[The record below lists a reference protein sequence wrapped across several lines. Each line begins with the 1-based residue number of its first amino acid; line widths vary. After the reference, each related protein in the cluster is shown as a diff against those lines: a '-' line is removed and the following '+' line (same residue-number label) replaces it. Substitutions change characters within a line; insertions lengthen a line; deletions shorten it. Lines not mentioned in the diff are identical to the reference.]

1 MEQILN
7 QNPIRIAVTGAA
19 GQIGYSLIFRIA
31 SGQLCGPNQPV
42 ILQLLEITPAMGAL
56 EGVAMELD
64 DCAFPLLKEIELS
77 DQSDKAFDGA
87 NIALLVGSRPRS
99 KGMERK
105 DLLEQQKEV
114 LAEARNRGYD
124 IRVVRKL
131 MAIRRRDPQE
141 VSEEDAVLQLY
152 KDALGM

>member
-1 MEQILN
+1 MSETTSLDN
-7 QNPIRIAVTGAA
+7 SYRVTGEELR
-19 GQIGYSLIFRIA
+19 QFIERYEH
-31 SGQLCGPNQPV
+31 
-42 ILQLLEITPAMGAL
+42 LE
-56 EGVAMELD
+56 
-64 DCAFPLLKEIELS
+64 S
-77 DQSDKAFDGA
+77 
-87 NIALLVGSRPRS
+87 
-99 KGMERK
+99 ERK

-124 IRVVRKL
+124 IRGVRKL

>member
-1 MEQILN
+1 MSETTSLDSSY
-7 QNPIRIAVTGAA
+7 RVTGEELR
-19 GQIGYSLIFRIA
+19 QFIERYEH
-31 SGQLCGPNQPV
+31 
-42 ILQLLEITPAMGAL
+42 LE
-56 EGVAMELD
+56 
-64 DCAFPLLKEIELS
+64 S
-77 DQSDKAFDGA
+77 
-87 NIALLVGSRPRS
+87 
-99 KGMERK
+99 ERK

>member
-1 MEQILN
+1 MSETTSLDN
-7 QNPIRIAVTGAA
+7 SYRVTGEELR
-19 GQIGYSLIFRIA
+19 QFIERYEH
-31 SGQLCGPNQPV
+31 
-42 ILQLLEITPAMGAL
+42 LE
-56 EGVAMELD
+56 
-64 DCAFPLLKEIELS
+64 S
-77 DQSDKAFDGA
+77 
-87 NIALLVGSRPRS
+87 
-99 KGMERK
+99 ERK

-141 VSEEDAVLQLY
+141 VLEEDAVLQLY

>member
-1 MEQILN
+1 MSETTSLDN
-7 QNPIRIAVTGAA
+7 SYRVTAEELR
-19 GQIGYSLIFRIA
+19 QFIERYEH
-31 SGQLCGPNQPV
+31 
-42 ILQLLEITPAMGAL
+42 LE
-56 EGVAMELD
+56 
-64 DCAFPLLKEIELS
+64 S
-77 DQSDKAFDGA
+77 
-87 NIALLVGSRPRS
+87 
-99 KGMERK
+99 ERK

>member
-1 MEQILN
+1 MSETTSLDN
-7 QNPIRIAVTGAA
+7 SYRVTGEELR
-19 GQIGYSLIFRIA
+19 QFIERYEH
-31 SGQLCGPNQPV
+31 
-42 ILQLLEITPAMGAL
+42 LE
-56 EGVAMELD
+56 
-64 DCAFPLLKEIELS
+64 S
-77 DQSDKAFDGA
+77 
-87 NIALLVGSRPRS
+87 
-99 KGMERK
+99 ERK

-141 VSEEDAVLQLY
+141 VSEEDTVLQLY

>member
-1 MEQILN
+1 MSETTSLDN
-7 QNPIRIAVTGAA
+7 SYRVTGEELR
-19 GQIGYSLIFRIA
+19 QFIERYEH
-31 SGQLCGPNQPV
+31 
-42 ILQLLEITPAMGAL
+42 LE
-56 EGVAMELD
+56 
-64 DCAFPLLKEIELS
+64 S
-77 DQSDKAFDGA
+77 
-87 NIALLVGSRPRS
+87 
-99 KGMERK
+99 ERK
-105 DLLEQQKEV
+105 DLQDQQKEV